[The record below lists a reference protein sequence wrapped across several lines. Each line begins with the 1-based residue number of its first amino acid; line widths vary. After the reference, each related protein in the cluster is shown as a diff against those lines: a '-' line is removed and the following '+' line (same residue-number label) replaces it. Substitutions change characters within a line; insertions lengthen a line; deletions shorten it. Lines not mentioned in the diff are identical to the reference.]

1 MSKNYR
7 FSKREDVWIT
17 ILKYFEGDVLLIK
30 DNVINELKNDKYQ
43 GETIKPIEEHIIKEL
58 YKIRKVKDKGTYS
71 FIPPEWNNNKE
82 IVKKKI
88 DGMYPEEIPIIP
100 GKVSSSEKIH
110 SLSKKD
116 EYKYILEQR
125 KAYVNWINSEFYD
138 KIIDESE
145 DPKIKNSYQLFVKG
159 YLSLESPFRGLLVY
173 HGLGTGK
180 TATSVITAEGLSPL
194 PINTFLPA
202 SLEGNYISEIKKF
215 ASDTFN
221 IESNNWVFF
230 TLEEINKNDV
240 IRKYIYDEIGIEKKI
255 IDKIER
261 KMKLKRKKDGE
272 EPPKKEQKKLT
283 LDDFKP
289 DMNVLYTHKG
299 VVTEGIV
306 HSIDE
311 KSQKVVV
318 KFDSKNL
325 RVLPKRLKILD
336 EQSESEEPSDPIK
349 KGLFINLTVIGNTDK
364 TIFTIDGEFKVDKIN
379 KQTSTDNIQKL
390 SDIQMKQ
397 LEIQLDF
404 MIESKYNFIHYNPFP
419 SITRDQI
426 KELNIDGD
434 LYDNILDEGGEKDK
448 TSDTIKNLIEK
459 YTENKKL
466 NIDSPFKNEVIVFDE
481 VHNFISQ
488 IKNDK
493 GPAKLFYNWIINSKD
508 VKIVFLSGTPTIN
521 KPSEIAYLFNMLK
534 GSIDVYDF
542 TIKIDGDIEDISKR
556 LKDIFYENF
565 SSIEQ
570 LYVRKIK
577 GKIVVSFIKIRSNFA
592 NILEDDGSVKTI
604 KYNDF
609 TFEEFINQIYLGL
622 NKFCDKSLVTPSE
635 KMFNKIPERELN
647 NILNG
652 KTVIYDEEVG
662 IHFNRRQKL
671 FDLYDTDN
679 SMIDL
684 TNNEVFMEYFFDED
698 GNIPPRKQ
706 VLLRRM
712 IMGLTSYYPIDRS
725 SIAYMPEIIEPVIK
739 YDRYS
744 DFNITKKINIV
755 PCFMSYEQFT
765 RYESKYTEEQKANL
779 KRFSRKSIYDDGSF
793 HYFTGTRKSCN
804 IVYNQDNKKGVDLE
818 RLYEGMNEKENFGK
832 NLSNYSPKMIK
843 ILQNMQKFI
852 NSSTQES
859 LGKILVYSDYK
870 SDGGTGAFEQVLIA
884 NGYERYD
891 HNSSP
896 IDKLIDTG
904 HKKLR
909 YTFIT
914 GDTNKEI
921 NKNAFNVEQ
930 NNFGEYIQV
939 MMISKSGAE
948 GISLTCVRQVHIIEP
963 FWNNVR
969 IDQVFGRA
977 IRRNS
982 HIQLDEDE
990 RNVEQY
996 LYLSVFP
1003 DGGNIKDIFAF
1014 IQNSGWNITKDIDPT
1029 VPNFEE
1035 YLLDNHKDVY
1045 AMVQKVLHIKN
1056 MSNNTTSDQMIFEIM
1071 ERKYNIT
1078 EKLNDIIKE
1087 SSVDCLKHT
1096 TDDPILNNKCIQF
1109 SSKLQNEMAYFP
1121 GINSDELNKIDT
1133 IQLKSKKTYFIEPDT
1148 IVIGAKNQ
1156 SSENIFSY
1164 YKIDRR
1170 YRDEDMRYIRENGI
1184 IESDFFLDDNKFFV
1198 YENDKYYINSK
1209 ITNKFSVVQS
1219 IYHVNSD
1226 EPVYTDYVEQ
1236 EKFPNLNLIKKKQY
1250 LIGHKIKYNIND
1262 KLFFMPENVHD
1273 LDIYKLYDYKS
1284 YLDKGYSID
1293 GLPCF
1298 VLYKN
1303 KFYEST

>member
-349 KGLFINLTVIGNTDK
+349 KGLFINLNIIGETDK
-364 TIFTIDGEFKVDKIN
+364 TIYTIDGEFKVN
-379 KQTSTDNIQKL
+379 KLSKLKSYDDIQKL

-404 MIESKYNFIHYNPFP
+404 MIENKYNFIHYNPFP
-419 SITRDQI
+419 SITRDQLL
-426 KELNIDGD
+426 ELNIEKD
-434 LYDNILDEGGEKDK
+434 LYDNILDEEADK
-448 TSDTIKNLIEK
+448 
-459 YTENKKL
+459 ENKSIVIKKL
-466 NIDSPFKNEVIVFDE
+466 IDAYSKNKKEYIESPFKNEVIIFDE

-1014 IQNSGWNITKDIDPT
+1014 IQNSGWNITKDIDLT

-1236 EKFPNLNLIKKKQY
+1236 DKFPNLNLIKKKQY

-1262 KLFFMPENVHD
+1262 KLFFMPENIHD

-1303 KFYEST
+1303 KFYESL

>member
-1 MSKNYR
+1 MSKTYR
-7 FSKREDVWIT
+7 FDKKEDVYLT
-17 ILKYFEGDVLLIK
+17 ILKFFEGDILLISDNIIK
-30 DNVINELKNDKYQ
+30 DLSNDKYR
-43 GETIKPIEEHIIKEL
+43 GETIKPIDPDIIKDL
-58 YKIRKVKDKGTYS
+58 KKIRRARDKGNIE
-71 FIPPEWNNNKE
+71 FIPPKWSNDKKIIDEKMNALYPDEPTKE
-82 IVKKKI
+82 IVEVKSSDKI
-88 DGMYPEEIPIIP
+88 
-100 GKVSSSEKIH
+100 K

-138 KIIDESE
+138 KIIDGSD
-145 DPKIKNSYQLFVKG
+145 DPKVKNSYQLFVKG
-159 YLSLESPFRGLLVY
+159 YLSLETPFRGLLVY

-194 PINTFLPA
+194 NINTFLPA

-215 ASDTFN
+215 ATDTFN

-230 TLEEINKNDV
+230 TLDEINKNDT
-240 IRKYIYDEIGIEKKI
+240 IRKYIYEEIGMKKEI
-255 IDKIER
+255 IDTIFR
-261 KMKLKRKKDGE
+261 RTNLKLKKEGKEIPKKKELTIDDFDVDMEVEFIKKDE
-272 EPPKKEQKKLT
+272 T
-283 LDDFKP
+283 I
-289 DMNVLYTHKG
+289 
-299 VVTEGIV
+299 EGIV
-306 HSIDE
+306 VSLE
-311 KSQKVVV
+311 KEKNKVVV
-318 KFDSKNL
+318 KDKSTG
-325 RVLPKRLKILD
+325 KRYQVPPRKLKISGFISD
-336 EQSESEEPSDPIK
+336 EEPDNIIIP
-349 KGLFINLTVIGNTDK
+349 GLFINLNIIGNTDK
-364 TIFTIDGEFKVDKIN
+364 PIYTVDGEFKVDRFN
-379 KQTSTDNIQKL
+379 KSKTTDNIQKFSSL
-390 SDIQMKQ
+390 QLKQ
-397 LEIQLDF
+397 LEVQLDF

-434 LYDNILDEGGEKDK
+434 LYDNILDDGKEKENK
-448 TSDTIKNLIEK
+448 SVIIKDLIEK
-459 YTENKKL
+459 YKENKKQH
-466 NIDSPFKNEVIVFDE
+466 IDSPFKDEVIIFDE

-542 TIKIDGDIEDISKR
+542 TIKMDGDIEDVSKR
-556 LKDIFYENF
+556 LKEIFYDNF
-565 SSIEQ
+565 SAIEQ
-570 LYVRKIK
+570 LYVRKMK
-577 GKIVVSFIKIRSNFA
+577 GKLIVSFIKIRSNFA
-592 NILEDDGSVKTI
+592 NILDEDGGVKTI

-609 TFEEFINQIYLGL
+609 TFEEFMKQIYLGL
-622 NKFCDKSLVTPSE
+622 HKFCDKSLISPTE
-635 KMFNKIPERELN
+635 TTFKKLTDRELN
-647 NILNG
+647 DILNG
-652 KTVIYDEEVG
+652 KTVVFDEEVG

-671 FDLYDTDN
+671 FEIYDTDN

-706 VLLRRM
+706 ILLRRM
-712 IMGLTSYYPIDRS
+712 LMGLTSYYPIDRS
-725 SIAYMPEIIEPVIK
+725 AISYMPEVVEPKIK
-739 YDRYS
+739 YDKYS

-755 PCFMSYEQFT
+755 LCFMSYEQFT

-779 KRFSRKSIYDDGSF
+779 KRFSRKSMYDDDSF
-793 HYFTGTRKSCN
+793 HYFTGTRKACN

-832 NLSNYSPKMIK
+832 NLINYSPKMVH
-843 ILQNMQKFI
+843 ILENMQNFI
-852 NSSTQES
+852 NKSTGDPT
-859 LGKILVYSDYK
+859 GKILVYSDYK

-884 NGYERYD
+884 NGYEKYD
-891 HNSSP
+891 HESQP
-896 IDKLIDTG
+896 IDKLIESG
-904 HKKLR
+904 NKRLR

-930 NNFGEYIQV
+930 NKQGEYIQV

-963 FWNNVR
+963 YWNNVR

-982 HIQLDEDE
+982 HIQLDEDD

-996 LYLSVFP
+996 LYLSSFP
-1003 DGGNIKDIFAF
+1003 EGNNIKDIFIF
-1014 IQNSGWNITKDIDPT
+1014 IKELGWNITKDIDHSVT
-1029 VPNFEE
+1029 NFEE
-1035 YLLDNHKDVY
+1035 HLLENHKDVY
-1045 AMVQKVLHIKN
+1045 TMVQKILHIKN

-1109 SSKLQNEMAYFP
+1109 SNKLQNELAYFP
-1121 GINSDELNKIDT
+1121 GISSDELNKIDT
-1133 IQLKSKKTYFIEPDT
+1133 VQLKSKRSYFIEPDT
-1148 IVIGAKNQ
+1148 VVIGAKNQ

-1170 YRDEDMRYIRENGI
+1170 YRDEDMRYIRENGVI
-1184 IESDFFLDDNKFFV
+1184 QCDFFMDDNKFYV
-1198 YENDKYYINSK
+1198 YENAKYYVNDK
-1209 ITNKFSVVQS
+1209 ITSKFSVVQS
-1219 IYHVNSD
+1219 IYHIDSD
-1226 EPVYTDYVEQ
+1226 DKIYTDFIEKD
-1236 EKFPNLNLIKKKQY
+1236 KFPNLNMIKKKQY

-1273 LDIYKLYDYKS
+1273 LDIYKLYDYKA

-1293 GLPCF
+1293 GLQYF

-1303 KFYEST
+1303 KFYESN